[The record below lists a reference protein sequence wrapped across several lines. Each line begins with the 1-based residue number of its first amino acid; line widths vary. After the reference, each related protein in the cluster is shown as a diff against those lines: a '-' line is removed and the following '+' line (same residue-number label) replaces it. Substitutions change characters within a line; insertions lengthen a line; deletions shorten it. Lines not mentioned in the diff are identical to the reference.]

1 MKFNKAFSKIDKSEE
16 ESNMTAKEENT
27 LKECTTG
34 DLQRFL
40 DQKKQEET
48 QKEVTVKDAAPEI
61 SVTPVQSVSEDNL
74 KSETVEQ
81 SKEDETSSD
90 EEIATQSDICD
101 SDIDI
106 SKANPAPK
114 SDEGLEDD
122 RKEIFRKLMKNLP
135 VIHPDD
141 KKVVLCKK
149 ENYRLE
155 MVPVYNA
162 DSMIVEKCKL
172 FLVNEETNIPMIGAG
187 AELQIDKSKIA
198 TASQS
203 TVFNMIK
210 NYVVNFSSD
219 EIKCAYARAK
229 DFLNK
234 SRSMLSVS
242 YSMNIIEAYRTV
254 IERAKEK
261 SLIEEKD
268 MKSDPNGGRNYEYKP
283 KENKVFIR
291 DKYMKDILEETGYTP
306 TIFCKKLCMAEA
318 SMGCELLEHNPG
330 RYSCNLKG
338 NRRYYILCIVDELI
352 GKEVG

>member
-1 MKFNKAFSKIDKSEE
+1 MRIGSALEKINIQEE
-16 ESNMTAKEENT
+16 EKMAAKEENT
-27 LKECTTG
+27 LKEYTTG
-34 DLQRFL
+34 DLQRFIN
-40 DQKKQEET
+40 QKSQEEA
-48 QKEVTVKDAAPEI
+48 KDAAPET
-61 SVTPVQSVSEDNL
+61 SVTPVQSVSEDNIE
-74 KSETVEQ
+74 SETMEQ
-81 SKEDETSSD
+81 SKEVETSSD
-90 EEIATQSDICD
+90 EEIVTQPDICD
-101 SDIDI
+101 SDI
-106 SKANPAPK
+106 SKACPAPK
-114 SDEGLEDD
+114 SDEELEDD

-283 KENKVFIR
+283 KENKVFIH
-291 DKYMKDILEETGYTP
+291 DKCMKGILEETGYTP

-352 GKEVG
+352 GKEVE

>member
-1 MKFNKAFSKIDKSEE
+1 MKAEDVFNNMNHVKE
-16 ESNMTAKEENT
+16 ESIMTAKEENT

-34 DLQRFL
+34 DLQRFIN
-40 DQKKQEET
+40 QKKQEET
-48 QKEVTVKDAAPEI
+48 QKEVTVKDETPE
-61 SVTPVQSVSEDNL
+61 TSVSEDNL

-114 SDEGLEDD
+114 SDKELEDENE
-122 RKEIFRKLMKNLP
+122 KVFRKLMKNLP

-219 EIKCAYARAK
+219 EIKCAYERAK

-254 IERAKEK
+254 IARAKEK
-261 SLIEEKD
+261 ALMEEGD
-268 MKSDPNGGRNYEYKP
+268 NKSNSDRAINCMFNS
-283 KENKVFIR
+283 KEEKVFIR
-291 DKYMKDILEETGYTP
+291 DKYMKEILEETGYTP
-306 TIFCKKLCMAEA
+306 TIFCKKLSMAEA
-318 SMGCELLEHNPG
+318 SMGCKLLEHNPG

-338 NRRYYILCIVDELI
+338 NTRYYVLCIVDELI
-352 GKEVG
+352 GKEVV

>member
-1 MKFNKAFSKIDKSEE
+1 MKFNKAFRKMAAKDE
-16 ESNMTAKEENT
+16 AKEIA
-27 LKECTTG
+27 TG
-34 DLQRFL
+34 ELQRHI
-40 DQKKQEET
+40 DQKRQEEA
-48 QKEVTVKDAAPEI
+48 KDAAPET
-61 SVTPVQSVSEDNL
+61 SVTPV
-74 KSETVEQ
+74 SETVEQ
-81 SKEDETSSD
+81 SEEVETSSD
-90 EEIATQSDICD
+90 EEIVTQPDICD
-101 SDIDI
+101 S
-106 SKANPAPK
+106 SKDYPAPK
-114 SDEGLEDD
+114 SDEELED
-122 RKEIFRKLMKNLP
+122 KTEEGVRKLMENLP

-155 MVPVYNA
+155 MIPVYNA

-187 AELQIDKSKIA
+187 AEMQIDKSKIV
-198 TASQS
+198 TAPQS
-203 TVFNMIK
+203 TVFNIIK
-210 NYVVNFSSD
+210 KYVVNFSSD
-219 EIKCAYARAK
+219 EIKCAYKRAN

-234 SRSMLSVS
+234 SRSMVSVS

-291 DKYMKDILEETGYTP
+291 DKYMKDILADTGYTT

-330 RYSCNLKG
+330 RYSSNLKG

>member
-1 MKFNKAFSKIDKSEE
+1 MKPEEALNKITESKKEE
-16 ESNMTAKEENT
+16 EKMAAKDEAKEIA
-27 LKECTTG
+27 TG
-34 DLQRFL
+34 ELQRHI
-40 DQKKQEET
+40 DQKRQEEA
-48 QKEVTVKDAAPEI
+48 KDAAPET
-61 SVTPVQSVSEDNL
+61 SVTPVQSVSEDNI
-74 KSETVEQ
+74 KSETVEL

-90 EEIATQSDICD
+90 EEIATQPDICD

-106 SKANPAPK
+106 SKACPAPK
-114 SDEGLEDD
+114 SDEELEDD
-122 RKEIFRKLMKNLP
+122 REELFRRLMKKLP

-162 DSMIVEKCKL
+162 DSMIVEKCKI

-187 AELQIDKSKIA
+187 AELQIDKSKIT

-219 EIKCAYARAK
+219 EIKCAFARAK
-229 DFLNK
+229 EYLNK
-234 SRSMLSVS
+234 SRSMVSVS

-254 IERAKEK
+254 IARAKEK
-261 SLIEEKD
+261 ALMEEGD
-268 MKSDPNGGRNYEYKP
+268 NKSNSDRAINCMFKS
-283 KENKVFIR
+283 KEEKVFIR

-306 TIFCKKLCMAEA
+306 TIFCKKLSMAEA
-318 SMGCELLEHNPG
+318 SMGCKLLEHNPG

-338 NRRYYILCIVDELI
+338 NTRYYILCIVDELI
-352 GKEVG
+352 GKEVV

>member
-1 MKFNKAFSKIDKSEE
+1 MKPEEALNKITESKKEE
-16 ESNMTAKEENT
+16 EKMAAKDEAKEIA
-27 LKECTTG
+27 TG
-34 DLQRFL
+34 ELQRHI
-40 DQKKQEET
+40 DQKRQEEA
-48 QKEVTVKDAAPEI
+48 KDAAPET
-61 SVTPVQSVSEDNL
+61 SVTPVQSVSEDNI
-74 KSETVEQ
+74 KSETVEL

-90 EEIATQSDICD
+90 EEIATQPDICD
-101 SDIDI
+101 SDI
-106 SKANPAPK
+106 SKACPAPK
-114 SDEGLEDD
+114 SDEELEDD
-122 RKEIFRKLMKNLP
+122 REELFRRLMKKLP

-162 DSMIVEKCKL
+162 DSMIVEKCKI

-187 AELQIDKSKIA
+187 AELQIDKSKIT

-219 EIKCAYARAK
+219 EIKCAFARAK
-229 DFLNK
+229 EYLNK
-234 SRSMLSVS
+234 SRSMVSVS

-254 IERAKEK
+254 IARAKEK
-261 SLIEEKD
+261 ALMEEGD
-268 MKSDPNGGRNYEYKP
+268 NKSNSDRAINCMFKS
-283 KENKVFIR
+283 KEEKVFIR

-306 TIFCKKLCMAEA
+306 TIFCKKLSMAEA
-318 SMGCELLEHNPG
+318 SMGCKLLEHNPG

-338 NRRYYILCIVDELI
+338 NTRYYILCILKVCREM
-352 GKEVG
+352 

>member
-1 MKFNKAFSKIDKSEE
+1 MNTEKALNKITESKKE
-16 ESNMTAKEENT
+16 ESIMKKET
-27 LKECTTG
+27 LKEYTTG
-34 DLQRFL
+34 EAQKYL
-40 DQKKQEET
+40 DQRQEEA
-48 QKEVTVKDAAPEI
+48 TVKEETPET
-61 SVTPVQSVSEDNL
+61 SVTPVSEDNI
-74 KSETVEQ
+74 KSETMEQ
-81 SKEDETSSD
+81 SKEVETSSD

-114 SDEGLEDD
+114 SDEELEDNTEED
-122 RKEIFRKLMKNLP
+122 VRKLMKDLP

-162 DSMIVEKCKL
+162 DSMIVEKCKI

-187 AELQIDKSKIA
+187 AELQIDKSKIT

-219 EIKCAYARAK
+219 EIKCAFARAK
-229 DFLNK
+229 EYLNK
-234 SRSMLSVS
+234 SRSMVSVS

-254 IERAKEK
+254 IARAKEK
-261 SLIEEKD
+261 ALMEEGD
-268 MKSDPNGGRNYEYKP
+268 NKSNSDRAINCMFKS
-283 KENKVFIR
+283 KEEKVFIR

-306 TIFCKKLCMAEA
+306 TIFCKKLSMAEA
-318 SMGCELLEHNPG
+318 SMGCKLLEHNPG

-338 NRRYYILCIVDELI
+338 NTRYYILCIVDELI
-352 GKEVG
+352 GKEVV

>member
-1 MKFNKAFSKIDKSEE
+1 MKPEEALNKITESKKEE
-16 ESNMTAKEENT
+16 EKMAAKDEAKEIA
-27 LKECTTG
+27 TG
-34 DLQRFL
+34 ELQRHI
-40 DQKKQEET
+40 DQKRQEEA
-48 QKEVTVKDAAPEI
+48 KDAAPET
-61 SVTPVQSVSEDNL
+61 SVTPVQSVSEDNI
-74 KSETVEQ
+74 KSETVEL

-90 EEIATQSDICD
+90 EEIATQPDICD
-101 SDIDI
+101 SDI
-106 SKANPAPK
+106 SKACPAPK
-114 SDEGLEDD
+114 SDEELEDD
-122 RKEIFRKLMKNLP
+122 REELFRRLMKKLP

-162 DSMIVEKCKL
+162 DSMIVEKCKI

-187 AELQIDKSKIA
+187 AELQIDKSKIT

-219 EIKCAYARAK
+219 EIKCAFARAK
-229 DFLNK
+229 EYLNK
-234 SRSMLSVS
+234 SRSMVSVS

-254 IERAKEK
+254 IARAKEK
-261 SLIEEKD
+261 ALMEEGD
-268 MKSDPNGGRNYEYKP
+268 NKSNSDRAINCMFKS
-283 KENKVFIR
+283 KEEKVFIR

-306 TIFCKKLCMAEA
+306 TIFCKKLSMAEA
-318 SMGCELLEHNPG
+318 SMGCKLLEHNPG

-338 NRRYYILCIVDELI
+338 NTRYYILCIVDELI
-352 GKEVG
+352 GKEVV

>member
-1 MKFNKAFSKIDKSEE
+1 MRIGSALEKINIQEE
-16 ESNMTAKEENT
+16 EKMAAKEENT
-27 LKECTTG
+27 LKEYTTG
-34 DLQRFL
+34 DLQRFIN
-40 DQKKQEET
+40 QKSQEET
-48 QKEVTVKDAAPEI
+48 QKEVTVKEETPET
-61 SVTPVQSVSEDNL
+61 SVTPVQSVSEDNI

-81 SKEDETSSD
+81 SEEVETSSD
-90 EEIATQSDICD
+90 EEIVTRPDICD
-101 SDIDI
+101 S
-106 SKANPAPK
+106 SKDYPAPK
-114 SDEGLEDD
+114 SDEELEDD
-122 RKEIFRKLMKNLP
+122 TEEDVRKLMKDLP

-187 AELQIDKSKIA
+187 AEMQIDKHKIEIA
-198 TASQS
+198 TEDMM
-203 TVFNMIK
+203 FNIIRK
-210 NYVVNFSSD
+210 YVVNFGPS
-219 EIKCAYARAK
+219 EVKCAYERAQK
-229 DFLNK
+229 YLNR
-234 SRSMLSVS
+234 SRSMISVS

-268 MKSDPNGGRNYEYKP
+268 MKSDPNGGRNCEYKP
-283 KENKVFIR
+283 KENKVYIR
-291 DKYMKDILEETGYTP
+291 DKYMKEILEETGYTP

-352 GKEVG
+352 GKEVV

>member
-1 MKFNKAFSKIDKSEE
+1 MKPEEALNKITESKKEE
-16 ESNMTAKEENT
+16 EKMAAKDEAKEIA
-27 LKECTTG
+27 TG
-34 DLQRFL
+34 ELRRYI
-40 DQKKQEET
+40 DQKRQEET
-48 QKEVTVKDAAPEI
+48 QKEVTVKEETPET
-61 SVTPVQSVSEDNL
+61 SVTPVQSVSEDNI

-81 SKEDETSSD
+81 SEEVETSSD
-90 EEIATQSDICD
+90 EEIVTRPDICD
-101 SDIDI
+101 S
-106 SKANPAPK
+106 SKDYPAPK
-114 SDEGLEDD
+114 SDEELEDD
-122 RKEIFRKLMKNLP
+122 TEEDVRKLMKDLP

-162 DSMIVEKCKL
+162 DSMIVEKCKI

-187 AELQIDKSKIA
+187 AELQIDKSKIT

-219 EIKCAYARAK
+219 EIKCAFARAK
-229 DFLNK
+229 EYLNK
-234 SRSMLSVS
+234 SRSMVSVS

-254 IERAKEK
+254 IARAKEK
-261 SLIEEKD
+261 ALMEEGD
-268 MKSDPNGGRNYEYKP
+268 NKSNSDRAINCMFKS
-283 KENKVFIR
+283 KEEKVFIR

-306 TIFCKKLCMAEA
+306 TIFCKKLSMAEA
-318 SMGCELLEHNPG
+318 SMGCKLLEHNPG

-338 NRRYYILCIVDELI
+338 NTRYYILCIVDELI
-352 GKEVG
+352 GKEVV